1 MIKVTDVARD
11 KLKEALNEYPG
22 KYLRIVIEGYGWG
35 TPRLGLAL
43 DEPNGDEKPTQVNG
57 LDFLIGDEVKMF
69 ADRSSL
75 DYMSSPYEGFI
86 IRPGYSSC

>member
-1 MIKVTDVARD
+1 
-11 KLKEALNEYPG
+11 
-22 KYLRIVIEGYGWG
+22 
-35 TPRLGLAL
+35 LGLAL
-43 DEPNGDEKPTQVNG
+43 DEPYGDEKPTQVNG
-57 LDFLIGDEVKMF
+57 LDFLISDEVKMF

>member
-1 MIKVTDVARD
+1 
-11 KLKEALNEYPG
+11 
-22 KYLRIVIEGYGWG
+22 
-35 TPRLGLAL
+35 LGLAL
-43 DEPNGDEKPTQVNG
+43 DEPSGDEKPTQVNG
-57 LDFLIGDEVKMF
+57 LDFLIADEVKMF